1 MFAAAA
7 LEARSL
13 AASRGF
19 AMLFRDLDFRVGAGD
34 ALTVRGPN
42 GGGKTTLLRIL
53 AGLTEPAAGEVRWR
67 GERMRTG
74 DARLRAAVAFNGH
87 LAGLKDELTVEE
99 NLAFWVALDAEG
111 TGANARSHALADAGL
126 ARCAQLPGRA
136 LSQGQRRR
144 IGLAR
149 LALSRR
155 PLWLLDE
162 PLTALDAEATGLL
175 ARLVARHL
183 DCGGCVVAA
192 SHLPLPLPPGR
203 GRELDLAASRGPAG
217 ARAGSMRIG

>member
-1 MFAAAA
+1 MSFAAA

-13 AASRGF
+13 AARRGD
-19 AMLFRDLDFRVGAGD
+19 ATLFHDLDFGVGAGE
-34 ALTVRGPN
+34 ALTLRGPN
-42 GGGKTTLLRIL
+42 GSGKTTLLRIL

-67 GERMRTG
+67 GERMRVG
-74 DARLRAAVAFNGH
+74 DARLRAALAFNGH

-99 NLAFWVALDAEG
+99 NLAAWTALDG
-111 TGANARSHALADAGL
+111 DGADAAARSRALSVAGL
-126 ARCAQLPGRA
+126 ARRAGLPARA

-144 IGLAR
+144 IGIAR

-162 PLTALDAEATGLL
+162 PLTALDAEATALL
-175 ARLVARHL
+175 ATLLAGHL
-183 DCGGCVVAA
+183 DGGGTVVAA

-203 GRELDLAASRGPAG
+203 GAELDLAFAREPARMRGPAE
-217 ARAGSMRIG
+217 